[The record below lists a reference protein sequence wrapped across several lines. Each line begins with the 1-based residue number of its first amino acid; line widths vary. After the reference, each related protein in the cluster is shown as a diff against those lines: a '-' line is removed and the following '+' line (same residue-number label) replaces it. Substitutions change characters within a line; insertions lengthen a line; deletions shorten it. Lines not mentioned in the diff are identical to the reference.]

1 MIAKLKRISLRS
13 KILILIFVGILLF
26 ITYQVSRI
34 KTLDEII
41 SDEQI
46 QNLDALNVTI
56 DFIWERKAFVVDDDA
71 SVESILEI
79 LSEIK
84 VWPTYLPI
92 DEFRKTIKNSYHI
105 QFQYEKEAHI
115 PYVDLFIYDKNSLSI
130 NGKYYKI
137 IGGSKLEKIYDLTI
151 LAQPE
156 DSLDQ
161 YYYDLI
167 DSN

>member
-1 MIAKLKRISLRS
+1 MHEKLKMMSVRT
-13 KILILIFVGILLF
+13 KILLFIIIIIIFF

-41 SDEQI
+41 SEQQI
-46 QNLDALNVTI
+46 QNTNALNVTI
-56 DFIWERKAFVVDDDA
+56 EFIWERKAFVVNDDA
-71 SVESILEI
+71 SVDRILEI
-79 LSEIK
+79 LSNIK
-84 VWPTYLPI
+84 VWPTYFPVV
-92 DEFRKTIKNSYHI
+92 EFHNTIKNSYYI
-105 QFQYEKEAHI
+105 QFQYEKDAQI
-115 PYVDLFIYDKNSLSI
+115 PFVDLYIYDKNSLRI

-137 IGGSKLEKIYDLTI
+137 VGVTELEKIYDLTI